1 MLGQLTRDLFYAL
14 VLLLNQLKL
23 SLELRDLSI

>member
-14 VLLLNQLKL
+14 VLLLKQLKL
-23 SLELRDLSI
+23 SLELRDLNI